1 MLVILKTFFAEYL
14 NAMKIIFMF
23 CFSIYFEDLVLS
35 FWCFSSI
42 VIQSASFKSVQN
54 QNGMYLVT
62 FQIGILKFCQIWKMS
77 KLFGYCYWKSKETS
91 QFKML
96 HVVFQI
102 IVCRQNE
109 FYIWRETIFA
119 IFFVVWFGLLSIWD
133 HAKIFRKTNISYPL
147 IRTRTSGVNKC

>member
-14 NAMKIIFMF
+14 NAMKIIVMF

-54 QNGMYLVT
+54 QNGKYLVI

-147 IRTRTSGVNKC
+147 IHTRTSGVNKC